1 MNKQKIYFDGCSY
14 TFGQSL
20 ELYCNPLNVF
30 THDRMSKYVFNGND
44 FNFIRNNR
52 WSNLVSIKM
61 DSMEHNY
68 SINGNANG
76 RILYDLKRHLSY
88 TPIKEF
94 DYYIIQL
101 THFERFFSSGNF
113 QWFPHPDSMKSLIDE
128 GVITFEEQEYTIS
141 NIKQIQLNYYLELI
155 DIFKNYPHR
164 LKILFWSNEWKDIL
178 SVEEMSKFGLSFDGE
193 YIVDDWASNNN
204 LHICN
209 DDKFLGSGI
218 VAKDTH
224 LSLKGHKI
232 LANKI
237 IEQL

>member
-1 MNKQKIYFDGCSY
+1 MQQRIYFDGCSF

-30 THDRMSKYVFNGND
+30 THDRMSKYKFNGND

-61 DSMEHNY
+61 NSIEHNY
-68 SINGNANG
+68 AINGNANG
-76 RILYDLKRHLSY
+76 KILYDLKNYLKFKKIEDFDYFVIQLSY
-88 TPIKEF
+88 
-94 DYYIIQL
+94 
-101 THFERFFSSGNF
+101 FERFFSSTNF
-113 QWFPHPDSMKSLIDE
+113 QWFPHPNSMKSLIDE

-141 NIKQIQLNYYLELI
+141 NIEQIQLNYYLELV
-155 DIFKNYPHR
+155 DIFQKYPQK

-178 SVEEMSKFGLSFDGE
+178 SVEEMSKFGLAIDGE
-193 YIVDDWASNNN
+193 YIIADWARTNKLYINQ
-204 LHICN
+204 
-209 DDKFLGSGI
+209 DEKFLSSKI
-218 VAKDTH
+218 VTKDTH
-224 LSLKGHKI
+224 LSIEGHRI

>member
-1 MNKQKIYFDGCSY
+1 MRQRIYFDGCSF

-20 ELYCNPLNVF
+20 ELYCNPINTF
-30 THDRMSKYVFNGND
+30 THDRMSKYAFNGND

-61 DSMEHNY
+61 NSIEHNY

-76 RILYDLKRHLSY
+76 KILYDLKNYLKFKKIEDFDYFVIQLSY
-88 TPIKEF
+88 
-94 DYYIIQL
+94 
-101 THFERFFSSGNF
+101 FERFFSSGNF
-113 QWFPHPDSMKSLIDE
+113 QWFPHPISMKSLIDE

-141 NIKQIQLNYYLELI
+141 NIEQIQLNYYLELV
-155 DIFKNYPHR
+155 DIFQQYPQK
-164 LKILFWSNEWKDIL
+164 LKILFWSNEWKNVL
-178 SVEEMSKFGLSFDGE
+178 SVKEMSKFGLAFDGE

-209 DDKFLGSGI
+209 DDKFLGSII
-218 VAKDTH
+218 VENDTH
-224 LSLKGHKI
+224 LSIEGHKI

-237 IEQL
+237 IKQL

>member
-88 TPIKEF
+88 TSIEEF

-193 YIVDDWASNNN
+193 YIVDDWANNNN

-218 VAKDTH
+218 VAKDKH
-224 LSLKGHKI
+224 LSLEGHKI